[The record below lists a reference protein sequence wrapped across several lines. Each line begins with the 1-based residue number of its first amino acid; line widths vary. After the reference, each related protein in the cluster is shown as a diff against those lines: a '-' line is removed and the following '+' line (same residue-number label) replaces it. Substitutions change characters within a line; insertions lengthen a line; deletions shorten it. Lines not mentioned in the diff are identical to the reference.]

1 MKSFFKPASL
11 LVMAALA
18 GMSLAAGPW
27 VSVPSTV
34 DVSGRVVVKGS
45 TALPLTNVTV
55 RFAHPQA
62 SPIDMVVQ
70 AAPNGAFSVNFQP
83 LLAGSYTVTA
93 FDSAGRLIGG
103 GNFSLIR

>member
-11 LVMAALA
+11 LVMATLT
-18 GMSLAAGPW
+18 GMAWAADPW

-34 DVSGRVVVKGS
+34 DLSGRVVVKGL

-62 SPIDMVVQ
+62 APIDMVVQ
-70 AAPNGAFSVNFQP
+70 AASSGAFSVSFQP
-83 LLAGSYTVTA
+83 LIVGSYTVTA